1 MTKIRMKETA
11 ERTEIS
17 DGIFEVCEVDIRCKI
32 TFTWSVEDIDNFMV
46 FERLQRLISE
56 LGPRQD
62 SALD

>member
-1 MTKIRMKETA
+1 MIVRLQENH
-11 ERTEIS
+11 RLTEIS

-32 TFTWSVEDIDNFMV
+32 TFTWSVEHIDNFMV